1 MNTNLS
7 RMNPNLSR
15 IGGVMMIMTI
25 AISMM
30 ASLLLLSS
38 SSSSSSVSAFTTT
51 TTSTRTTTSS
61 SLIVSRRRLQ
71 RSYSRCYSTTV
82 DKETATTT
90 TTKKNIDDLN
100 DDEELKQRQRS
111 ITAKETWSTIALE
124 PTNNMKRTI
133 NLLQGLDSQNENVN
147 SDESIKV
154 YNQKLYNEFITSIK
168 GTYYING
175 LSSCQIGERLIHPFE
190 AHGYCKSFVFNGKGS
205 LDITCSIIETP
216 LTKKELSV
224 QKIINRGVMSSVE
237 PGINNGSGIIGNIKN
252 ALSSQERDTAN
263 LTADLWPR
271 PNTNAI
277 SSSSTSSKSKST
289 STMIDPVLIVCTDNG
304 EPYALDPKTLQTK
317 GRLVDV
323 IPKLKPI
330 FDPPTNDDTGSGKS
344 NKFVAHTRYD
354 EKLNRFIMCI
364 NTMIIPGEGKDE
376 NNRPDFKGNSKMEFL
391 EFDDN
396 FDLVSRR
403 SHTTDF
409 MVFHDWSLTEN
420 YYVVPKNPASLRWNN
435 IAKFTFG
442 LCIGTDVFE
451 MNEEL
456 NGKFILIP
464 RHDSIEKVIEVP
476 TNNFFNCFHFGP
488 CFEQQT
494 TAKTITTNNSNDEL
508 IINGCVFDYYTFGGE
523 MGFNGNKQEFDPI
536 TWGSY
541 GNERPTTTSAT
552 TTDTDTDS
560 HAQPIIP
567 PMAPPPQLDQFV
579 IDLNNMKLKS
589 RTRIPNLIPV
599 DMPNFNGDAKKLKY
613 SYFLGASRPE
623 GWFPFRQIVKLN
635 LDTYQSWTY
644 DAGDKQ
650 VVSEP
655 MYIPRNN
662 NNNENNNKQDIDDD
676 DNGFLLSIVHNSEL
690 KETKL
695 MIWDTKLFEQEQPEP
710 ICEIFLHDVLFPWC
724 VHGSYYPNYNP

>member
-1 MNTNLS
+1 
-7 RMNPNLSR
+7 
-15 IGGVMMIMTI
+15 MII

-30 ASLLLLSS
+30 AVLSS
-38 SSSSSSVSAFTTT
+38 SSSSLPMPMSMMLMSVSAFT
-51 TTSTRTTTSS
+51 TTSTRTTTTS
-61 SLIVSRRRLQ
+61 SLIVSRRRRQ
-71 RSYSRCYSTTV
+71 RRNSRCYSTTA
-82 DKETATTT
+82 DKEITTTTT
-90 TTKKNIDDLN
+90 TTKKKIDDFN
-100 DDEELKQRQRS
+100 DDDNEKQQQKQQQRQRS

-124 PTNNMKRTI
+124 PTKNMKRTI
-133 NLLQGLDSQNENVN
+133 NLHQALGLDGNESNSDSQNE
-147 SDESIKV
+147 IKV

-175 LSSCQIGERLIHPFE
+175 LSSCQIGDRLIHPFE
-190 AHGYCKSFVFNGKGS
+190 AHGYCKSFVFNGQGS

-224 QKIINRGVMSSVE
+224 QKILNRGVMSSVE
-237 PGINNGSGIIGNIKN
+237 PGINNGSGILGNIKN
-252 ALSSQERDTAN
+252 AFSSQERDTAN

-271 PNTNAI
+271 PNT
-277 SSSSTSSKSKST
+277 STSSTSSKSKST
-289 STMIDPVLIVCTDNG
+289 STIDPVLIVCTDNG

-330 FDPPTNDDTGSGKS
+330 FDPPTNDEGQSSTGGKS

-376 NNRPDFKGNSKMEFL
+376 NGKPDFKGNSKMEFL

-494 TAKTITTNNSNDEL
+494 TTTTTTTDNDKSNDEL

-552 TTDTDTDS
+552 IATDS
-560 HAQPIIP
+560 NSNAQPTPIP

-579 IDLNNMKLKS
+579 IDLKDMKLKS
-589 RTRIPNLIPV
+589 RTRIPDLIPV

-613 SYFLGASRPE
+613 SYFLGASRSE

-635 LDTYQSWTY
+635 LNTYQSWTY

-655 MYIPRNN
+655 MYIPRN
-662 NNNENNNKQDIDDD
+662 NNNKQDIDDD

>member
-1 MNTNLS
+1 M
-7 RMNPNLSR
+7 
-15 IGGVMMIMTI
+15 
-25 AISMM
+25 
-30 ASLLLLSS
+30 
-38 SSSSSSVSAFTTT
+38 
-51 TTSTRTTTSS
+51 
-61 SLIVSRRRLQ
+61 
-71 RSYSRCYSTTV
+71 
-82 DKETATTT
+82 ETATTT
-90 TTKKNIDDLN
+90 TKKKIDDLYD
-100 DDEELKQRQRS
+100 DDEDEKQRQRS

-133 NLLQGLDSQNENVN
+133 NLLENTNNE
-147 SDESIKV
+147 IKV

-190 AHGYCKSFVFNGKGS
+190 AHGYCKSFVFNGKGQ

-224 QKIINRGVMSSVE
+224 QKILNRGVMSSVE

-271 PNTNAI
+271 PKTSTSSTST
-277 SSSSTSSKSKST
+277 SSSST
-289 STMIDPVLIVCTDNG
+289 IDPVLIVCTDNG

-317 GRLVDV
+317 GKLVDV

-330 FDPPTNDDTGSGKS
+330 FDPPNDESTGSSGKS

-376 NNRPDFKGNSKMEFL
+376 NGKPDFKGNSKMEFL

-451 MNEEL
+451 MNETI

-488 CFEQQT
+488 CFEQST
-494 TAKTITTNNSNDEL
+494 TTTITDNDRSNDEL

-541 GNERPTTTSAT
+541 GNERPTTSAT
-552 TTDTDTDS
+552 SNTDTDS
-560 HAQPIIP
+560 NAQPIIP

-579 IDLNNMKLKS
+579 IDLKDMKLKS
-589 RTRIPNLIPV
+589 ITRIPNLIPV

-650 VVSEP
+650 LVSEP
-655 MYIPRNN
+655 MFIPRNN
-662 NNNENNNKQDIDDD
+662 GNNENNNEDIDDD
-676 DNGFLLSIVHNSEL
+676 DGFIISIVHNSEL

-695 MIWDTKLFEQEQPEP
+695 MIWDTKIFEKEQPEP
-710 ICEIFLHDVLFPWC
+710 ICEIYLHDVLFPWC